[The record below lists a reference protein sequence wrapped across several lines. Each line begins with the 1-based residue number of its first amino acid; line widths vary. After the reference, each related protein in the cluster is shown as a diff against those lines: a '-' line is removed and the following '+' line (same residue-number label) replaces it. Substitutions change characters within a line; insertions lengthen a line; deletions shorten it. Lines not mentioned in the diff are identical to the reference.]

1 MRVVPGRPHARRD
14 ATERDPEW
22 RVVVDTHSPE
32 RTRAV
37 GADVAAVLRGGDV
50 VLVAGELGAGKTTLV
65 QGIAAGLGVA
75 EPVTSPTFTLV
86 RPYPCDPSSRD
97 GGAVSPDPVS
107 PDPVS
112 PHPGSESPP
121 RVMLHADLY
130 RLDRL
135 GEVADLALG
144 ELVEESA
151 VAVVEWGDVA
161 DAVLGRDALRVVLE
175 PGAGDDDRRI
185 TIMGTGSWARRSDAI
200 AAAVG
205 RRGERGTGRFG

>member
-1 MRVVPGRPHARRD
+1 MRVMPGGPVARRH
-14 ATERDPEW
+14 AIERDHEW

-86 RPYPCDPSSRD
+86 RPYPCHPGSRD
-97 GGAVSPDPVS
+97 GGSASSDPAS
-107 PDPVS
+107 SDTA
-112 PHPGSESPP
+112 SESPP

-185 TIMGTGSWARRSDAI
+185 TIAGTGSWAPRWDAVS
-200 AAAVG
+200 AAMG